1 LLKTENHI
9 APAALKSIGYAAGKA
24 KASLVPFSFERREP
38 REHDVLIEIKYCGI
52 CHSDIHQVRDEWGE
66 GIFPMVPGHEIAGV
80 VAAVGDKVRKFKFGD
95 NVGVGCFVDYCR
107 NCPQCEERRY
117 E

>member
-1 LLKTENHI
+1 MLKTENHI

-66 GIFPMVPGHEIAGV
+66 GIFPMVPGHEIAGDDTRNSEANADS
-80 VAAVGDKVRKFKFGD
+80 AANADSEAYAD
-95 NVGVGCFVDYCR
+95 SVDGMLSR
-107 NCPQCEERRY
+107 
-117 E
+117 